1 MLAWCLHSPLWF
13 MGFRFP
19 LHSQTPVTMF
29 HDLFIHVMYI
39 KICVCVRLPIFPF
52 FSVDSDDSASSDD
65 SDDSDDF
72 FF

>member
-1 MLAWCLHSPLWF
+1 M
-13 MGFRFP
+13 
-19 LHSQTPVTMF
+19 TMF

-39 KICVCVRLPIFPF
+39 KICVCVRLPVFPF